1 MVTIQDVAKHAG
13 VSVATVSHVL
23 NKTRYVSP
31 KLEEKVELSIRE
43 LGYEPIR
50 KNAGRILKNQ
60 IVGVIIPDLSV
71 DFYAVFA
78 NEITYLLEKHEFKVV
93 LLDSCGDS
101 GRETENLMS
110 LNWQSNV
117 IAVIVIPLSKILPW
131 NGTKLKK
138 KCLIVGEIPEKQK
151 FHIVLPEYENASF
164 KAVQQLILS
173 GHESI
178 ALLLQDKTD
187 RTSSAEYYSGYK
199 SAHRHYR
206 INPKENSIYYETDLK
221 TEKVK
226 DLFCGYTAVI
236 CATDR
241 ITMRL
246 FQELERAEMTCP
258 EDMSVISLEWN
269 QRSGVYQP
277 ALTVIGVDPKKM
289 AEATSELFLK
299 CDALQMTNQRLVRVS
314 NKAVSSASVRII
326 GRGPYGEKIVSCE
339 NLYLTEEEIKKVRSG
354 NYKGVLLFQFSG
366 KRWMRLIDQA
376 VRTVFEKL
384 NIQLLEMFDAD
395 SNNQVFIEK
404 VWEWMEKKPDFI
416 LCAPANDKSTEGLY
430 NEIARSGI
438 RLFFI
443 GRVPQGM
450 RRDGYECCVVSNEQK
465 SGYNCAK
472 LLDDYF
478 NKKPAKIALLTCSS
492 SYISGRDRDIAT
504 KKVLQEQ
511 FPHLHIV
518 AHERFTLR
526 NYAYGACMKMIKE
539 YPDIQGIYVTWE
551 DPAIQTISALMD
563 AGREDIKIVTGDLDT
578 EVAQDVANGHLIIGM
593 SAQMPY
599 DQGEELAYAVAN
611 VLLGKR
617 VSKVIGVEPL
627 LVTAANLEE
636 AWYVM
641 TKEKAP
647 QSIVNSLTETRKK
660 EKMRIEKNS
669 KWKTK

>member
-1 MVTIQDVAKHAG
+1 
-13 VSVATVSHVL
+13 
-23 NKTRYVSP
+23 
-31 KLEEKVELSIRE
+31 
-43 LGYEPIR
+43 
-50 KNAGRILKNQ
+50 
-60 IVGVIIPDLSV
+60 
-71 DFYAVFA
+71 
-78 NEITYLLEKHEFKVV
+78 
-93 LLDSCGDS
+93 
-101 GRETENLMS
+101 
-110 LNWQSNV
+110 
-117 IAVIVIPLSKILPW
+117 
-131 NGTKLKK
+131 
-138 KCLIVGEIPEKQK
+138 
-151 FHIVLPEYENASF
+151 
-164 KAVQQLILS
+164 
-173 GHESI
+173 
-178 ALLLQDKTD
+178 
-187 RTSSAEYYSGYK
+187 
-199 SAHRHYR
+199 
-206 INPKENSIYYETDLK
+206 
-221 TEKVK
+221 
-226 DLFCGYTAVI
+226 
-236 CATDR
+236 
-241 ITMRL
+241 
-246 FQELERAEMTCP
+246 
-258 EDMSVISLEWN
+258 
-269 QRSGVYQP
+269 
-277 ALTVIGVDPKKM
+277 
-289 AEATSELFLK
+289 
-299 CDALQMTNQRLVRVS
+299 
-314 NKAVSSASVRII
+314 
-326 GRGPYGEKIVSCE
+326 
-339 NLYLTEEEIKKVRSG
+339 
-354 NYKGVLLFQFSG
+354 
-366 KRWMRLIDQA
+366 
-376 VRTVFEKL
+376 
-384 NIQLLEMFDAD
+384 
-395 SNNQVFIEK
+395 
-404 VWEWMEKKPDFI
+404 
-416 LCAPANDKSTEGLY
+416 
-430 NEIARSGI
+430 
-438 RLFFI
+438 
-443 GRVPQGM
+443 M

>member
-226 DLFCGYTAVI
+226 DLFYRYTAVI

-269 QRSGVYQP
+269 HCSCHGKPQISDWNNRHIRTPNCNYNIRHITEDVHNRHNGIGLSIGFHGVFHSY
-277 ALTVIGVDPKKM
+277 
-289 AEATSELFLK
+289 
-299 CDALQMTNQRLVRVS
+299 
-314 NKAVSSASVRII
+314 
-326 GRGPYGEKIVSCE
+326 
-339 NLYLTEEEIKKVRSG
+339 
-354 NYKGVLLFQFSG
+354 
-366 KRWMRLIDQA
+366 
-376 VRTVFEKL
+376 
-384 NIQLLEMFDAD
+384 
-395 SNNQVFIEK
+395 FI
-404 VWEWMEKKPDFI
+404 P
-416 LCAPANDKSTEGLY
+416 
-430 NEIARSGI
+430 
-438 RLFFI
+438 
-443 GRVPQGM
+443 
-450 RRDGYECCVVSNEQK
+450 
-465 SGYNCAK
+465 
-472 LLDDYF
+472 
-478 NKKPAKIALLTCSS
+478 
-492 SYISGRDRDIAT
+492 
-504 KKVLQEQ
+504 
-511 FPHLHIV
+511 FP
-518 AHERFTLR
+518 
-526 NYAYGACMKMIKE
+526 
-539 YPDIQGIYVTWE
+539 
-551 DPAIQTISALMD
+551 
-563 AGREDIKIVTGDLDT
+563 
-578 EVAQDVANGHLIIGM
+578 
-593 SAQMPY
+593 
-599 DQGEELAYAVAN
+599 
-611 VLLGKR
+611 
-617 VSKVIGVEPL
+617 
-627 LVTAANLEE
+627 
-636 AWYVM
+636 
-641 TKEKAP
+641 
-647 QSIVNSLTETRKK
+647 
-660 EKMRIEKNS
+660 
-669 KWKTK
+669 